1 MKITILII
9 QGFQGLVRRQ
19 GGMQNNPRP
28 TFESLCQVSGGEF
41 HSFFD
46 SYQNHDCEQSIIID
60 PIYANKR

>member
-19 GGMQNNPRP
+19 GGMQNNPQP

-41 HSFFD
+41 HP
-46 SYQNHDCEQSIIID
+46 SYTFQNDDCEQSIIID